1 MGGNASRLRD
11 SSMKILVTGCAGFI
25 GSKVSEV
32 CLRDG
37 HEVIGV
43 DNLNTAYDVRLKE
56 WRLSRLAGVSG
67 FAFVRADVVDRTTV
81 RALFSQHSID
91 TVINLAARAG
101 VRRSLVD
108 PWAYFETN
116 ITGTLNLLE
125 GCREHGVV
133 KFVLASTSSLYGDG
147 QRPFRE
153 DQPTDRPVSP
163 YAASKKSAETLCY
176 TYHALHG
183 LDITVLRYFTVYGP
197 AGRPDMSPFRFIRW
211 IAEGDP
217 ITLYGDGSQER
228 DFTYVDD
235 IAHGTLLALKPLG
248 YEVINLGSDRPVTI
262 GQFIRI
268 LEQRLGRT
276 ARIDRRPSHP
286 ADVRATW
293 ADITKA
299 RRLLQW
305 APKTS
310 LEDGVGAAAA
320 WYEEHRSWASTIDL
334 GE

>member
-1 MGGNASRLRD
+1 
-11 SSMKILVTGCAGFI
+11 MKILVTGCAGFI
-25 GSKVSEV
+25 GSQISAL
-32 CLRDG
+32 CLRGG
-37 HEVIGV
+37 HVVIGV

-56 WRLSRLAGVSG
+56 WRLSQLDGTSG
-67 FAFVRADVVDRTTV
+67 FTFVRGDVVDRPTA
-81 RALFSQHSID
+81 RQIFSQHPVD
-91 TVINLAARAG
+91 AVVNLAARAG
-101 VRRSLVD
+101 VRGSLAD
-108 PWAYFETN
+108 PWVYYETN
-116 ITGTLNLLE
+116 VAGTLNLLE
-125 GCREHGVV
+125 GCREHHVA

-147 QRPFRE
+147 PRPFRE

-163 YAASKKSAETLCY
+163 YAASKKAAEILCY
-176 TYHALHG
+176 TYHMLYG
-183 LDITVLRYFTVYGP
+183 LDVTILRYFTVYGP

-235 IAHGTLLALKPLG
+235 IAHGTLQALQPLG
-248 YEVINLGSDRPVTI
+248 YEVINLGSDRPVAM

-268 LEQRLGRT
+268 LERRLERP
-276 ARIDRRPSHP
+276 ARVDRRPAHP

-299 RRLLQW
+299 RRLLKW
-305 APKTS
+305 APRTS
-310 LEDGVGAAAA
+310 LEDGLGATVR
-320 WYEEHRSWASTIDL
+320 WYEENRSWASKIDL

>member
-1 MGGNASRLRD
+1 
-11 SSMKILVTGCAGFI
+11 MKILVTGCAGFI

-32 CLRDG
+32 CLREG

-56 WRLSRLAGVSG
+56 WRLSRLVGGAG
-67 FAFVRADVVDRTTV
+67 FAFVRADVVDRTAV
-81 RALFSQHSID
+81 QELFSQHPFD

-248 YEVINLGSDRPVTI
+248 YEVINLGSDRPVTM

-310 LEDGVGAAAA
+310 LEDGVGATAA